1 MKSGSSEPSPIS
13 TQFLLRL
20 LPCQLSMQR
29 LPRSP
34 QHSRQN
40 RKKNYIMETH
50 PDTLTHDS
58 DNSDNSDSQN
68 LRPPNSLILLKLL
81 HIIYNMR
88 YFLPLFLGWRFRF
101 LTLSFVRIV
110 RNAVSLPATCRFP
123 ASNMP
128 FLCCGSSESPISI
141 SITELL

>member
-1 MKSGSSEPSPIS
+1 
-13 TQFLLRL
+13 
-20 LPCQLSMQR
+20 
-29 LPRSP
+29 
-34 QHSRQN
+34 
-40 RKKNYIMETH
+40 METH